1 MKTWKEYFLAELVL
15 WLEKLDLE
23 LVVEVVDG
31 VEDDEVEEN
40 FNLEVA
46 EKNEPDRADAEQKH
60 SELEAEHVENEKES
74 HNPEENFEEL

>member
-31 VEDDEVEEN
+31 VEDDEVEEDLD
-40 FNLEVA
+40 LE
-46 EKNEPDRADAEQKH
+46 EINELDRADAEQKH

-74 HNPEENFEEL
+74 HNPEKNFEEL